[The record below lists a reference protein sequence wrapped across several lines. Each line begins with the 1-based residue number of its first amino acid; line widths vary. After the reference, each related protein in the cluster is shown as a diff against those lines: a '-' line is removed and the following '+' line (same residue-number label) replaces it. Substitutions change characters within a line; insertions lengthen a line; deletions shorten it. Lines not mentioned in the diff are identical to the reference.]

1 MASRVAAPQSCSLVC
16 AVSQHAT
23 LQLCSPRSSLPLPLG
38 LLMSLIF
45 FVSSFYLYSSF
56 RYTQSSLGCLL
67 KKSLEIKKLKI
78 HQVFP
83 LWSLIC
89 LFTAPGARL
98 IFCLAFKLDIPHLD
112 SLSYRNLL
120 WQKMRRWDKIFRAL
134 GLRSLAVH
142 QSIR

>member
-1 MASRVAAPQSCSLVC
+1 MASRVAAPQDCSLVC
-16 AVSQHAT
+16 AVSQHAM

-38 LLMSLIF
+38 LLTSLIF
-45 FVSSFYLYSSF
+45 YVSSFHLYSSL

-89 LFTAPGARL
+89 LFIAPGACL
-98 IFCLAFKLDIPHLD
+98 IFCLAFELDFPHLD